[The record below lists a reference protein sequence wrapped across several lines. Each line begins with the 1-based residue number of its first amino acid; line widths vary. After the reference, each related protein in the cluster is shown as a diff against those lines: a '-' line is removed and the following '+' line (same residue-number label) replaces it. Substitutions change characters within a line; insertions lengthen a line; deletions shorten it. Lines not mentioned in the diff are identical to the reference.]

1 MAIDVLSILVYIYN
15 LKDLELLDC
24 LSNLDSKANLSACH
38 FDVWKAEE
46 CPPNPIKQ
54 NLTRYM

>member
-1 MAIDVLSILVYIYN
+1 MAIDVLSKLVYIYN
-15 LKDLELLDC
+15 LKDIELLDYL
-24 LSNLDSKANLSACH
+24 LSLDSKAKLFACH

-46 CPPNPIKQ
+46 CPTNPIKQ